1 MKTVLKAFLVPGTRT
16 DPLNSVILSKVDVML
31 FIPFLSLLL
40 DYRKFLTVSV
50 LIRLLFFL
58 CVFVLFLFLFFYLPF
73 NVTIDH
79 P

>member
-50 LIRLLFFL
+50 LIHLVFFF
-58 CVFVLFLFLFFYLPF
+58 CVCFVFIFIFLPS
-73 NVTIDH
+73 I
-79 P
+79 